1 MINRESFLKF
11 LHMIVVALLLLCM
24 KMKPAPGLFTSGIGD
39 DANVRCVERERQ
51 ALLHF
56 KQELIDDCGLLSS
69 WGSTTGEKKDC
80 CKWRGVQC
88 SNRTGHVIVLD
99 LHVPPPLYEL
109 YGAYQPLR
117 GKISPSLFDLQHLK
131 YLDLSYNDFEGSR
144 IPEFIGSF
152 SRLQY
157 LNLTGAGFSGKVPS
171 QFGNLSELCSL
182 DLSRNDLS
190 VKNLKW
196 LSHLSSLRY
205 LDLSSVD
212 LSEAT
217 DWMEATSNLPLLTD
231 LHLSSCR
238 LRAVIPSTLLLINSS
253 KSLASLNLSVNSLT
267 SSIFSWLC
275 NFNSSLVEVYLSQNN
290 LQGLIPN
297 ALGNLKFLTHLDL
310 SSNHLEGGIPK
321 SFGNLSSLQTLHL
334 SQNNLTEQ
342 LPKFVQNLSGPVEN
356 TLEILQ
362 LSENKLSGSLPDIT
376 KFSNLRE
383 LYLDYNQ
390 LNGSFPESFGQI
402 STIVVLDLSENCI
415 TGSLPRLT
423 VFLSLRELHLSNNQ
437 INGTLTEAHFSN
449 LSNLQHLDLSFNSLV
464 LNFSSDWIPPFQL
477 DVIKLRSCQLGP
489 RFPNWLLTQNN
500 YSELDISGAGIS
512 DTVPKRFWDLSPKLA
527 YLNLSF
533 NQIKGMVYDL
543 SLNNLYRDQLHI
555 EIDLSCNHFEG
566 PIPLYDPSVTSLHLY
581 NNTFSGSVSS
591 LCKMKS
597 VSFTT
602 AIDLCINQLSGE
614 LPDCWMHME
623 NLLILDFANN
633 NLTGRIPS
641 SIGFLHQLQTL
652 NLRNNNFIGELPSSL
667 KNCRNLIHLDL
678 GENKLSGKIPAWI
691 GSNLTKMMVLSLR
704 SNEFSGSVP
713 VNICHLNKIRIL
725 DLSQNNISGNIPRCV
740 NNFTSLVQRDNDDE
754 EIAILYPQI
763 NRIYHVDYVDSALL
777 LWKGQVYEYQNTLGL
792 VRGID
797 LSCNKLTGKIPEE
810 ISSLAELIFL
820 NLSRNNLTGT
830 IFQKVG
836 QLEKLEIL
844 DLSQNQLSGEIPSG
858 LARLTFLSVLDLS
871 YNNLSGKIPSSTQL
885 QSFDAASYTGNQEL
899 CGLPLPNKCPGDDS
913 DAVDPSSIDDCQKD
927 NNIQEDSFI
936 TPEFYISMGLGF
948 GVGFGGLFGTLVL
961 KRTWRY
967 AYFKLLNNITD
978 WLYVTA
984 AVNMARLQRRLQS

>member
-1 MINRESFLKF
+1 MIIGEIFLKF
-11 LHMIVVALLLLCM
+11 LHMIVVVLLLLCM
-24 KMKPAPGLFTSGIGD
+24 KMKPAPGLFTLGVGD
-39 DANVRCVERERQ
+39 DANVRCIERERR
-51 ALLHF
+51 ALLDF
-56 KQELIDDCGLLSS
+56 KRSLVDDYGLLSS
-69 WGSTTGEKKDC
+69 WGSAKENKDC
-80 CKWRGVQC
+80 CKWRGVWC
-88 SNRTGHVIVLD
+88 SNRTGHVIMLD
-99 LHVPPPLYEL
+99 LHVPPPLY
-109 YGAYQPLR
+109 GSYQRLQ
-117 GKISPSLFDLQHLK
+117 GKISPSLLELQHLK
-131 YLDLSYNDFEGSR
+131 YLDLSYNDFGGNH
-144 IPEFIGSF
+144 IPKFIGF
-152 SRLQY
+152 LRRLQHV
-157 LNLTGAGFSGKVPS
+157 NLTGAGFSGEVPS

-190 VKNLKW
+190 VKNLRW
-196 LSHLSSLRY
+196 LSHLSSLRF
-205 LDLSSVD
+205 LDLSTVD

-231 LHLSSCR
+231 LQLSSCR
-238 LRAVIPSTLLLINSS
+238 LRAVIPSTLSLINSS

-297 ALGNLKFLTHLDL
+297 AFGNLNFLTHLDL

-321 SFGNLSSLQTLHL
+321 SFGNLSSLRTLHL

-342 LPKFVQNLSGPVEN
+342 LPKFLQNLSGPVEN

-437 INGTLTEAHFSN
+437 INGTLIEAHFSN
-449 LSNLQHLDLSFNSLV
+449 LSNLQHLDLSCNSLV

-527 YLNLSF
+527 YLNLSS
-533 NQIKGMVYDL
+533 NQIKGMVYNL
-543 SLNNLYRDQLHI
+543 SLKNLYSDQLHI
-555 EIDLSCNHFEG
+555 EIDLSSNHFEG

-597 VSFTT
+597 ASFTT
-602 AIDLCINQLSGE
+602 AIDLCINLLSGE
-614 LPDCWMHME
+614 LPDCWMQME

-678 GENKLSGKIPAWI
+678 GENKLSGKIPTWI
-691 GSNLTKMMVLSLR
+691 GSHLTRMMILSLR
-704 SNEFSGSVP
+704 LNEFFGSIP

-725 DLSQNNISGNIPRCV
+725 DLSQNNISGNIPWCI
-740 NNFTSLVQRDNDDE
+740 NNFTSCVQRGGDDE
-754 EIAILYPQI
+754 EILFPHFKGVHYLGS
-763 NRIYHVDYVDSALL
+763 VDYMDSVTL
-777 LWKGQVYEYQNTLGL
+777 LWKGQVSQYKKTLGL

-797 LSCNKLTGKIPEE
+797 LSCNKLSGKIPQEF
-810 ISSLAELIFL
+810 SSLAELIFL

-830 IFQKVG
+830 IFQNIGNMKM
-836 QLEKLEIL
+836 LEAL
-844 DLSQNQLSGEIPSG
+844 DLYKNQLFGEIPTG
-858 LARLTFLSVLDLS
+858 IARLNYLSVLNLS
-871 YNNLSGKIPSSTQL
+871 YNNLYGRIPASTQL
-885 QSFDAASYTGNQEL
+885 QSFDAASYIGNQEL
-899 CGLPLPNKCPGDDS
+899 CGLPLPKKCPGDDT
-913 DAVDPSSIDDCQKD
+913 DAVDPSSVDDCQKD
-927 NNIQEDSFI
+927 NNIQEDNFI

-948 GVGFGGLFGTLVL
+948 GVGFGGLFGTLLL

-967 AYFKLLNNITD
+967 AYLKLLNNIAD

-984 AVNMARLQRRLQS
+984 AVNMARLRRRLQS